1 MYFLKYLLSLIKVV
15 SELRLCPRVPKTVS
29 CGNVI
34 DILLLGQR
42 KETHGNMLRK
52 IGLAYLLNQPQ
63 ISLKK
68 NMLCDV
74 QITWHGR
81 AKQRAAFAL
90 AETHIAQSEQC
101 DSITMEHQEI
111 ML

>member
-1 MYFLKYLLSLIKVV
+1 MYLLKYLLSLDVHRRIGQKKVE
-15 SELRLCPRVPKTVS
+15 SELRLCPKVPKTVS
-29 CGNVI
+29 YGNVI

-68 NMLCDV
+68 K
-74 QITWHGR
+74 H
-81 AKQRAAFAL
+81 AL
-90 AETHIAQSEQC
+90 
-101 DSITMEHQEI
+101 
-111 ML
+111 